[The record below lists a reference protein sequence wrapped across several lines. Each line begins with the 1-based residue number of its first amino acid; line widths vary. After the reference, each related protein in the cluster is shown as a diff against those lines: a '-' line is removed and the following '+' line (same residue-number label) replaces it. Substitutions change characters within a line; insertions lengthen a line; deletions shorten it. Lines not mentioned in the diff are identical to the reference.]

1 MSMPAPEKI
10 LQLIQN
16 FTEQRDT
23 YMSSTYNETQ
33 VRVDFIDKFFKEL
46 GWDIHNDNGFAETY
60 RDVIHEDKVLVGN
73 VKKAPDYSF
82 RVGGMRKFFVEAKKP
97 SVSISVDPKPAFQLR
112 RYGWSANLPISIL
125 TDFEEFA
132 VYDCTHKPDES
143 HSPTKARL
151 HYYKYTE
158 YADKWDEIAALFSK
172 QAVMKGSFDRFASS
186 KKRGSTTVDE
196 EFLAE
201 IEKWRQ
207 SLASN
212 ILKNNEIDQRELNLA
227 VQLTIDRI
235 IFLRICE
242 DRGIEDYER
251 LLKVAKGK
259 AIYQQLGNLFK
270 DADDRYNSG
279 LFHFNPKEKHATEAD
294 TITLKLKL
302 DDAVLKNIIESLY
315 PPNPYEF
322 SVIPADILGQVYERF
337 LGKVIQVEG
346 KTAVIEEKPEV
357 KKAGGVF
364 YTPSYIVEYIVK
376 NTVDKLLEGKTPKQ
390 VEKIKIV
397 DPACGSGSF
406 LIVAYQHLLD
416 WHLNYYTANGGAS
429 KFKKELQE
437 TQSGMFRLTT
447 QVRKAILLNNI
458 FGVDI
463 DAQAVEVTKLSL
475 LLKVLEGESGETIGK
490 NRMLFHERALPDL
503 GNNIKCGNSLVGT
516 DLYAQDNLPDMTD
529 ADYYRINAFD
539 WKEAFTEVFKAG
551 GFDAIVG
558 NPPYIFARGENFK
571 DYEKGYYYAKFKEQN
586 YQLNTYPIFMEHGI
600 NLLKKGGRFGYIT
613 PNNWLTIGT
622 LKKFRDYIL
631 SNVGDL
637 SIINYGYKVFSGA
650 NVDTATLIFE
660 KSKPSKVKLYH
671 SPAAEDLKLVKEV
684 PYKELTQTE
693 VIRFNEASGEAAAI
707 LKKMNAFPRLESK
720 AVVKSGLKAYEVG
733 KGAPPQS
740 KELKDSRLYHATKK
754 VDASYR
760 PYLEGKDVKRYCLA
774 WSGQWLKY
782 GSNLAAPRDKSLFE
796 GGRILVRQIP
806 AQPPYSI
813 LASFTDGDFTNDI
826 NSMVIKPLNAHESMA
841 LLGILN
847 SKLITFWFNH
857 TFQKLQ
863 RGIFPQFKVN
873 ELAQFPIALKGDTAS
888 KLAAKVDEMMKLQ
901 EKLQSAPDRIT
912 EARIKG
918 LNSNIDELVYQSFG
932 LTKDE
937 ISLVEGEGA

>member
-1 MSMPAPEKI
+1 MPAPDII
-10 LQLIQN
+10 LKLVQR
-16 FTEQRDT
+16 FTEQADSYRKP
-23 YMSSTYNETQ
+23 TYNETQ
-33 VRVDFIDKFFKEL
+33 TRRDFIDPFFKAL
-46 GWDIHNDNGFAETY
+46 GWDIDNENDYAEAY
-60 RDVIHEDKVLVGN
+60 RDVIHEDMVMVGDR
-73 VKKAPDYSF
+73 KKAPDYSF
-82 RVGGMRKFFVEAKKP
+82 RVGGVRKFFVEAKKP

-112 RYGWSANLPISIL
+112 RYGWSAKLPVSIL

-132 VYDCTHKPDES
+132 VYDCSHKPDENQA
-143 HSPTKARL
+143 PTKARL

-158 YADKWDEIAALFSK
+158 YVEKWDEIAALFSK
-172 QAVMKGSFDRFASS
+172 QAVMKGSFDRFAEG
-186 KKRGSTTVDE
+186 KKRGTATVDE

-207 SLASN
+207 ALASN

-251 LLKVAKGK
+251 LLKLTKGK
-259 AIYQQLGNLFK
+259 GVYQQLGNAFK

-294 TITLKLKL
+294 VITLKLKI
-302 DDAVLKNIIESLY
+302 DDVVLRDIVESLY

-337 LGKVIQVEG
+337 LGKVIQVDG
-346 KTAVIEEKPEV
+346 KKAVIEEKPEV

-364 YTPSYIVEYIVK
+364 YTPSYIVEYIVRH
-376 NTVDKLLEGKTPKQ
+376 TVDKLLEGKTPRQ

-416 WHLNYYTANGGAS
+416 WHLNYYTANGGIS
-429 KFKKELQE
+429 KFKKELWE
-437 TQSGMFRLTT
+437 TQKGMLRLTT
-447 QVRKAILLNNI
+447 QIRKAILLNNI

-475 LLKVLEGESGETIGK
+475 LLKVLEGESAETLGK

-503 GNNIKCGNSLVGT
+503 GDNIKCGNSLVGT
-516 DLYAQDNLPDMTD
+516 DLYAQDGLPDLTD
-529 ADYYRINAFD
+529 EDYYRINAFD
-539 WKEAFTEVFKAG
+539 WKEAFAEVFKAG
-551 GFDAIVG
+551 GFDAIIG

-571 DYEKGYYYAKFKEQN
+571 TYEKNYYYAKFKEQN

-600 NLLKKGGRFGYIT
+600 NLLRKGGRFGYIT

-622 LKKFRDYIL
+622 LRKFRDYIL
-631 SNVGDL
+631 STVGDVN
-637 SIINYGYKVFSGA
+637 IINYGYKVFSGA

-660 KSKPSKVKLYH
+660 KAKPSKVKLYN
-671 SPAAEDLKLVKEV
+671 SPAAEDVKLVKEV
-684 PYKELTQTE
+684 HYKELTKTE
-693 VIRFNEASGEAAAI
+693 VIRFNEANGQAAGI
-707 LKKMNAFPRLESK
+707 LKKMNGFTRLGSV
-720 AVVKSGLKAYEVG
+720 ADIKSGLKAYQTG
-733 KGAPPQS
+733 KGNPVQTEEMK
-740 KELKDSRLYHATKK
+740 KERVFHSPNKKDS
-754 VDASYR
+754 SYSK
-760 PYLEGKDVKRYCLA
+760 YLQGVDVKRYLLN
-774 WSGQWLKY
+774 WSGEWLKY
-782 GSNLAAPRDKSLFE
+782 GDWLAEPRRSAPFTGE
-796 GGRILVRQIP
+796 RILVRQIP
-806 AQPPYSI
+806 AKPPYMI
-813 LASFTDGDFTNDI
+813 HASLVRDTFYNDI
-826 NSMVIKPLNAHESMA
+826 NSMIIFPSTGGADMRAV
-841 LLGILN
+841 LGFLN
-847 SKLITFWFNH
+847 SKLLSFWFNH

-873 ELAQFPIALKGDTAS
+873 ELAQFPIALKGDVAA
-888 KLAAKVDEMMKLQ
+888 KLATKVDEMMKLQ
-901 EKLQSAPDRIT
+901 EKLQSAPDRVT

-918 LNSNIDELVYQSFG
+918 LNSNIDELVYQAFG

-937 ISLVEGEGA
+937 MVVVEGENG